1 MNEIGFSIQAIPALF
16 TQDGTEGPPA
26 PGQQSSATIIADGT
40 QADGSAPQVSNPF
53 GDNFFL
59 MLMLILLGMIVLSF
73 FSGRKQRK
81 QRATMLDALK
91 KHDQVLTRGGVF
103 GSVMEIKPDRVVL
116 KVDESS
122 NTRITVLRDSI
133 EQVTADN
140 SGN

>member
-1 MNEIGFSIQAIPALF
+1 MNDFGFSIQAIPALF
-16 TQDGTEGPPA
+16 TQDGSEGPPA
-26 PGQQSSATIIADGT
+26 PGQDSSATIIADGT
-40 QADGSAPQVSNPF
+40 QSGGSAPQVANPF

-103 GSVMEIKPDRVVL
+103 GSVVEVKPDRGVL